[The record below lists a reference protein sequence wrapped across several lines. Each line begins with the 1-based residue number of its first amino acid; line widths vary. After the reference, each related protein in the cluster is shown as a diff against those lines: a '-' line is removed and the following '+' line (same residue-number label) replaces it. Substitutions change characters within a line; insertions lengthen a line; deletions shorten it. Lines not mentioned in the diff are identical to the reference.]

1 MHSLLPANL
10 PQKEG
15 GLPFVPL
22 TMTMIRAGNGKSVIN
37 VFFGYLYPTEKSIRK
52 SFVDNFGYISD
63 KMYIHQFERK
73 TDLDAITLSYM
84 LSLSFVYLVF
94 EVLYLSN

>member
-1 MHSLLPANL
+1 
-10 PQKEG
+10 
-15 GLPFVPL
+15 
-22 TMTMIRAGNGKSVIN
+22 MIRAGNGKSVIN

-73 TDLDAITLSYM
+73 TDLDAITLSCM